1 MSVILSI
8 CIPTYKM
15 AQYLDYALKSIA
27 EQVTKEQLKQLEI
40 CISDNASPDN
50 TTEIV
55 KKWQKDSVVSIKYF
69 CHQENKGMDENL
81 LQVVKMAAGKYC
93 WFLGSDD
100 ALMPDAIARIIR
112 EIGSADDPDI
122 IFCNR
127 IECDMGMNP
136 KVNKP
141 WLKQPK
147 KDCLFNLAYDKSFIG
162 YSKSVSSLGG
172 LFSYLSSLVFKRSRW
187 LDVKGYESYI
197 GHHYL
202 HIFMLFKFL
211 EKGCK
216 VKYVYDP
223 LVYCRINDVY
233 EKLFGHTKRLIHD
246 LNAYSLLAEMTI
258 KEKPDVLRAFNKLM
272 YREHSYRNV
281 WSYSACEPERKQWEE
296 VIPYLRKFNYP
307 EWVIYISTIRWLSK
321 ILYRV

>member
-1 MSVILSI
+1 MIKLSI

-15 AQYLDYALKSIA
+15 DQYLDYALKSVA
-27 EQVTKEQLKQLEI
+27 EQVTKQQLKQLEI
-40 CISDNASPDN
+40 CVSDNASPDN
-50 TTEIV
+50 TKEIV
-55 KKWQKDSVVSIKYF
+55 KKWQTSCPVNIKYYR
-69 CHQENKGMDENL
+69 HKENIGMDGNL
-81 LQVVKMAAGKYC
+81 LQVISMAEGKYC

-100 ALMPDAIARIIR
+100 ALIPGSIARIIK
-112 EIGSADDPDI
+112 EIERGGDPDI

-127 IECDMGMNP
+127 IECDMEMNP
-136 KVNKP
+136 QVNKP
-141 WLKQPK
+141 WLKK
-147 KDCLFNLAYDKSFIG
+147 LNKDYLFNLAYDKSFIK

-172 LFSYLSSLVFKRSRW
+172 LFSYLSSLIFKRSRW
-187 LDVKGYESYI
+187 LEVKGYEPYI

-216 VKYVYDP
+216 VKYIYEP

-272 YREHSYRNV
+272 YHEHSFRNV
-281 WSYSACEPERKQWEE
+281 WSYSACEPDRKKWEE
-296 VIPYLRKFNYP
+296 VIPYLRKFSYP
-307 EWVIYISTIRWLSK
+307 EWVISISRSRRLSN
-321 ILYRV
+321 ILHRV